1 MQQTL
6 KPQEIPL
13 NAQQFEFAQEN
24 APNKLEKIVGE
35 GNSQVILPWLNFS
48 AEDIAGDYNFE
59 IDVGS
64 TAPINQEK
72 RKQDVLTLTQI
83 LQGNPLIDDE
93 ESTRRVLEAFGE
105 KDTDR
110 LMRDPQEV
118 AQESQQA
125 QQQALQTEIAK
136 DQPKRDNDLQ
146 KTQMKNDTAEKTTL
160 MKVLGANK
168 GESK

>member
-1 MQQTL
+1 
-6 KPQEIPL
+6 
-13 NAQQFEFAQEN
+13 
-24 APNKLEKIVGE
+24 VGE

-72 RKQDVLTLTQI
+72 RKQDIVTLSQL
-83 LQGNPLIDDE
+83 LQGSSLIDE
-93 ESTRRVLEAFGE
+93 EERVRRTLEAFGE

-125 QQQALQTEIAK
+125 QQQALQAEIAK
-136 DQPKRDNDLQ
+136 DQPKRDTDLQ
-146 KTQMKNDTAEKTTL
+146 KTQMKNDTAKATTL
-160 MKVLGANK
+160 MKVLGSGASNR
-168 GESK
+168 GGGQ